1 MPPSPHAWRDRGA
14 ALAAWASP
22 LLVVAMIG
30 WLLLD
35 LLLRGISAPQPD
47 PSVADASL
55 LERWAEFLTSAPQQ
69 AGRSGGILPMLV
81 STMLI
86 LAVCLAAALP
96 IGVGTALLLSE
107 VASAENRFARTVRS
121 SLDVLA
127 SVPSIVFGLFGNAL
141 FCRWMG
147 LRFSILSGGLTLAC
161 MVLPLLIRAA
171 EEGFR
176 AVSLGQRQA
185 AFALGFSRTST
196 IFRIILPQAAPAIIV
211 GLILAVGRAL
221 AETAALI
228 FTSGYVDRM
237 PGSLLDSGR
246 SLSIHIYDLA
256 MNVIGGT
263 PHAYATALLLI
274 VLLVGINAAARSATR
289 HFLPR
294 FTMSSDGE
302 LA

>member
-1 MPPSPHAWRDRGA
+1 VPPSPHAWRDRGA

-196 IFRIILPQAAPAIIV
+196 IFRIILPQA
-211 GLILAVGRAL
+211 GHHRG
-221 AETAALI
+221 T
-228 FTSGYVDRM
+228 
-237 PGSLLDSGR
+237 DSGR
-246 SLSIHIYDLA
+246 RTSVGRDRGADLHQRLCRSNA
-256 MNVIGGT
+256 RLAARLGPLAVH
-263 PHAYATALLLI
+263 PHLRPGDERDRRHAACLRHR
-274 VLLVGINAAARSATR
+274 AAADR
-289 HFLPR
+289 
-294 FTMSSDGE
+294 
-302 LA
+302 LAGRY